1 MHGDVYFASKSN
13 SKAKAGN
20 LTYTFPYS
28 ENRFYKII
36 VNPSVWMDEDGAK
49 SFIVGPVIRSVDMIG
64 KEGFVWVQN
73 NNVRVK

>member
-1 MHGDVYFASKSN
+1 
-13 SKAKAGN
+13 
-20 LTYTFPYS
+20 
-28 ENRFYKII
+28 
-36 VNPSVWMDEDGAK
+36 MDEDGAK